1 MYTNNGSS
9 IFSSRLE
16 IPFNIRQNTIG
27 SIMNRRMRQEK
38 EMIKTKLE
46 IWKAE
51 TGYAVYT

>member
-27 SIMNRRMRQEK
+27 SIMSRRMLQEK

-51 TGYAVYT
+51 TGYTVYT